1 MRILYTHIPHWAI
14 MTDLLEGSSSH
25 HPIVTRISLSWIREE
40 VTILIAGP
48 NPHTKQDCQW
58 YRKAGKHTAWLGLV
72 LGPRVQLERVCLCMS
87 VLPWRAIMRDSP
99 GLAEET
105 PPVSYLPVIFAR
117 IGTSSHSDLLSPF
130 WPPPAIL

>member
-1 MRILYTHIPHWAI
+1 
-14 MTDLLEGSSSH
+14 MTGLLEGSSSH
-25 HPIVTRISLSWIREE
+25 HPFVTRISLSWIREGE

-48 NPHTKQDCQW
+48 NPHTKQDRQW

-87 VLPWRAIMRDSP
+87 VLRSKLLWRAIMRDSS